1 MSAKTPK
8 PSGQARPH
16 RTGRP
21 DRPQAARPS
30 PRPSGGRP
38 DGLPTGVKVA
48 GFAGLAVITLLA
60 IFLITNRGGDAH
72 QGTDGR
78 YAYQVGDPGPGATA
92 PPIKLPTTDGGTFDL
107 AAPPGQTTLLYFQE
121 GLGCQPC
128 WDQLTDIQANLDSY
142 KALGITR
149 VLSITTDP
157 LDAIAQ
163 KVTDQRITIP
173 VAADPDL
180 AVSRAYHAN
189 QYGMMGQRHDG
200 HSFILVGPNGQIRW
214 RADYG
219 GAPNYTM
226 YVPSPSLLADLRAGL
241 DGQPR

>member
-1 MSAKTPK
+1 MSTKTPK
-8 PSGQARPH
+8 PAGRPRPRETGKPERRPATARP
-16 RTGRP
+16 R
-21 DRPQAARPS
+21 
-30 PRPSGGRP
+30 GGRRG
-38 DGLPTGVKVA
+38 GLPAGVKVA
-48 GFAGLAVITLLA
+48 AFAGLALIALLA
-60 IFLITNRGGDAH
+60 IFLVTNRGGDA
-72 QGTDGR
+72 QDGTGGR

-92 PPIKLPTTDGGTFDL
+92 PPIKLPTTGGTFDL
-107 AAPPGQTTLLYFQE
+107 AASAGQTTLLYSQE

-128 WDQLTDIQANLDSY
+128 WDQLTDIQANLDKY

-157 LDAIAQ
+157 LDAIHQ
-163 KVTDQRITIP
+163 KVTDQHITIP

-189 QYGMMGQRHDG
+189 QYGMMGQSRDG
-200 HSFILVGPNGQIRW
+200 HSFILVGPDGRIRW

-241 DGQPR
+241 ASQPR

>member
-1 MSAKTPK
+1 MSTKTPK
-8 PSGQARPH
+8 PSGQPRPH
-16 RTGRP
+16 ETGKPDGRP
-21 DRPQAARPS
+21 TGGRPRRPRGG
-30 PRPSGGRP
+30 RPSG
-38 DGLPTGVKVA
+38 LPAGVKVA
-48 GFAGLAVITLLA
+48 GFAVLALIALLA
-60 IFLITNRGGDAH
+60 IFLATNRGGGAQ
-72 QGTDGR
+72 QGTGR

-92 PPIKLPTTDGGTFDL
+92 PPIRLEATDGKVFDL
-107 AAPPGQTTLLYFQE
+107 ATPAGQTTLLYFQE

-142 KALGITR
+142 KALDITR

-157 LDAIAQ
+157 LDAIHQ
-163 KVTDQRITIP
+163 KVTDQHITIP

-180 AVSRAYHAN
+180 AVSSAYHAN
-189 QYGMMGQRHDG
+189 QYGMMGQSRDG

-241 DGQPR
+241 AGQPR

>member
-1 MSAKTPK
+1 MSTKTPK
-8 PSGQARPH
+8 PSGRPRPH
-16 RTGRP
+16 ETGNPKGRP
-21 DRPQAARPS
+21 T
-30 PRPSGGRP
+30 GGRP
-38 DGLPTGVKVA
+38 RRPRGGRRGGLPAGAKVA
-48 GFAGLAVITLLA
+48 GIAGLALIALLA
-60 IFLITNRGGDAH
+60 IFLVTNRGGGAQH
-72 QGTDGR
+72 GTGGK

-107 AAPPGQTTLLYFQE
+107 AVPAGQTTLLYFQE

-128 WDQLTDIQANLDSY
+128 WDQLTDIQTNLEKY
-142 KALGITR
+142 KALGVTR

-157 LDAIAQ
+157 LDAIRR
-163 KVTDQRITIP
+163 KVTDQHITIP

-189 QYGMMGQRHDG
+189 QYGMMGQSRDG
-200 HSFILVGPNGQIRW
+200 HSFILVGPDGRIRW

-241 DGQPR
+241 TGQPR

>member
-1 MSAKTPK
+1 MSTKTPK
-8 PSGQARPH
+8 PSGRAQPH
-16 RTGRP
+16 KTGRR
-21 DRPQAARPS
+21 DRRPAAGPS
-30 PRPSGGRP
+30 RRPSGGRP
-38 DGLPTGVKVA
+38 DGLPAGVKVA
-48 GFAGLAVITLLA
+48 AFAGLALITLLA
-60 IFLITNRGGDAH
+60 IFLVTNRGGDAQH
-72 QGTDGR
+72 GTGGR

-92 PPIKLPTTDGGTFDL
+92 PSIKLPTTDGGTFDL
-107 AAPPGQTTLLYFQE
+107 AAPAGQTTLLYFQE

-142 KALGITR
+142 KALDITR

-157 LDAIAQ
+157 LDAIRQ

-189 QYGMMGQRHDG
+189 QYGMMGQSRDG
-200 HSFILVGPNGQIRW
+200 HSFILVGPDGRIRW

-241 DGQPR
+241 TGQPR